1 MNCDDVAAWLLASNP
16 SMRVSCLADAPDF
29 IPWWVHTQDCPRRQE
44 NYQRDL
50 STYWS
55 REVDS
60 SCSLYMEEHGA
71 EYSSEEAA
79 CSILSQYISFISSP
93 LFIAVSQVDSTISQ
107 GQGCPVPGSEEDILV
122 PFETAF

>member
-16 SMRVSCLADAPDF
+16 AMRVSCLADAPDF

-50 STYWS
+50 STFWS

-79 CSILSQYISFISSP
+79 CSILSQYLPFISTP
-93 LFIAVSQVDSTISQ
+93 LFITVRD
-107 GQGCPVPGSEEDILV
+107 GSI
-122 PFETAF
+122 